1 MATTSKNLPP
11 LPDQRRKRFGLE
23 SRGRLLSGTTS
34 PDRPEVARAPAQ
46 YARGPAYAAPSEPPY
61 CFPVGLV
68 RHGAG
73 GRWRWRWR

>member
-1 MATTSKNLPP
+1 MATTSKHLLA

-23 SRGRLLSGTTS
+23 SRGRLLSGPTS

-46 YARGPAYAAPSEPPY
+46 CAHGSAYAAPSEPPY
-61 CFPVGLV
+61 CFPVVLV

-73 GRWRWRWR
+73 GRWRWR